1 MAIVKNGK
9 TRTTTP
15 DKTSMS
21 VAVAAGEFPAW
32 QGTVGMYIAGQSE
45 VDETD
50 KVAVEMEAKWG
61 VDRLR
66 IIVDASLREKFD
78 RQRYLLNRAIERG
91 NLEDV
96 RREAKRMATAWRV
109 LDRAAEQMDRPNR
122 PLQVWEVAVGSGV
135 AAIVQTDED
144 ARKVL
149 ADGRHVAVYTLAEV
163 GRLLAGFPHL
173 AAVKAVFPGAQV
185 IAARRPDRD
194 PLHWVPDSRAPLDDG
209 LPF

>member
-1 MAIVKNGK
+1 MG
-9 TRTTTP
+9 
-15 DKTSMS
+15 
-21 VAVAAGEFPAW
+21 VAVAAGEFPEW
-32 QGTVGMYIAGQSE
+32 QGTIGMYIAGQSE
-45 VDETD
+45 IDETD

-66 IIVDASLREKFD
+66 MVVDASLREKFD
-78 RQRYLLNRAIERG
+78 RQRYLLNRAIWHG

-109 LDRAAEQMDRPNR
+109 LDRAAEQAERPVR
-122 PLQVWEVAVGSGV
+122 PMQVWEVAVGSGV

-144 ARKVL
+144 AREVL

-163 GRLLAGFPHL
+163 GRLLAQFPQL
-173 AAVKAVFPGAQV
+173 AAVKQSFPGAQV
-185 IAARRPDRD
+185 TAARKPDRD
-194 PLHWVPDSRAPLDDG
+194 PLRAVPDSRAPLDDA